1 MPPTLHAKLAQ
12 AAEREGTSLNQLI
25 VGLLSRSVGVPV
37 DGTRTGDVASAIE
50 PEPANEVATSR
61 RQSRALTVA
70 LAVNLVVMLLAG
82 AIALTLLVVAWRGG
96 F

>member
-1 MPPTLHAKLAQ
+1 MPPTLHAELAQ

-25 VGLLSRSVGVPV
+25 VGLLSRSVEHAGDAQPAVGV
-37 DGTRTGDVASAIE
+37 
-50 PEPANEVATSR
+50 EPAGKPEAAR

-70 LAVNLVVMLLAG
+70 LAVNLVVMLVAG
-82 AIALTLLVVAWRGG
+82 AVAVILLVVAWRGG